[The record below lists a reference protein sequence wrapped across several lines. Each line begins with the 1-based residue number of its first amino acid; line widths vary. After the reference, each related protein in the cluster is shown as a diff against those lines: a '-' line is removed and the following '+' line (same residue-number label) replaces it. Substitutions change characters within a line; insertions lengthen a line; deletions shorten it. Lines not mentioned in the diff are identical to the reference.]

1 MEDMFGLVQGNTQ
14 SRSKTIG
21 DVVFM
26 HKGTA
31 VMRFNQIADPQ
42 GVARLAKSVK
52 KNVIQYLKNEE
63 KKYKQLEREKEN
75 QKRDHPNKEN
85 YWDA

>member
-1 MEDMFGLVQGNTQ
+1 MGTYYGRYVRLGTGNTQ

-42 GVARLAKSVK
+42 GSCKTCQVCK
-52 KNVIQYLKNEE
+52 E
-63 KKYKQLEREKEN
+63 KCYPILEK
-75 QKRDHPNKEN
+75 
-85 YWDA
+85 